1 MTLGA
6 PLGTA
11 VEGHDD
17 EVATFDKVI
26 DDAAYGSEVGMFQG
40 VTVVAKGTETDLQ
53 ALALD
58 DGTLD
63 ATIDAREQDALLFEY
78 ALGRFDALKAKVV
91 GVVVGHAQEVET
103 CLLQQMTVTGRRAES
118 VGVRPCALGAT
129 ASVADGALEIA
140 HREIGSRQNI
150 LGVAKKVS
158 AIVGREHDAG
168 VGGTHHDIASH
179 GDVKGLS
186 MEGGNA
192 NKGECQAKQAD
203 SHKALSSVILRAPT

>member
-1 MTLGA
+1 M
-6 PLGTA
+6 
-11 VEGHDD
+11 
-17 EVATFDKVI
+17 
-26 DDAAYGSEVGMFQG
+26 
-40 VTVVAKGTETDLQ
+40 
-53 ALALD
+53 
-58 DGTLD
+58 
-63 ATIDAREQDALLFEY
+63 
-78 ALGRFDALKAKVV
+78 
-91 GVVVGHAQEVET
+91 VVGHAQEVET

-140 HREIGSRQNI
+140 YREIGSRQNI